1 MKKRIAGLCMTLA
14 LVFGMSM
21 GVYAADTPVATFD
34 GSGQIKYN
42 YDYKEDFGDAFEGM
56 LPGDE
61 RTQQII
67 LRNTS
72 EKPTDFYMEVEVI
85 KALEEAS
92 KASGAAYTFSLT
104 VTQVGVNEGIPQ
116 VIYGGEGS
124 GSAWIGGRG
133 SENGLGDVNE
143 VLEEYGSNGI
153 KVANL
158 DQGEE
163 AVIALSVML
172 DGITGGNTY
181 QGVDGTIQ
189 FAFHASYDTNA
200 PETITETIRGE
211 DQIIKETVKGEERVI
226 VRDGGS
232 PTDRVKTGDP
242 AVILPLAAAMAV
254 CAAVIVALLSR
265 KRKQHEEES
274 R

>member
-116 VIYGGEGS
+116 VEEKEAGVL
-124 GSAWIGGRG
+124 
-133 SENGLGDVNE
+133 GL
-143 VLEEYGSNGI
+143 
-153 KVANL
+153 
-158 DQGEE
+158 
-163 AVIALSVML
+163 AV
-172 DGITGGNTY
+172 G
-181 QGVDGTIQ
+181 
-189 FAFHASYDTNA
+189 
-200 PETITETIRGE
+200 
-211 DQIIKETVKGEERVI
+211 TVKTDWGTSTRCW
-226 VRDGGS
+226 RNTA
-232 PTDRVKTGDP
+232 PT
-242 AVILPLAAAMAV
+242 
-254 CAAVIVALLSR
+254 
-265 KRKQHEEES
+265 ES

>member
-1 MKKRIAGLCMTLA
+1 MKKRIAGLCMTFA

-92 KASGAAYTFSLT
+92 KASGAAYTVFFD
-104 VTQVGVNEGIPQ
+104 G
-116 VIYGGEGS
+116 Y
-124 GSAWIGGRG
+124 AGRG
-133 SENGLGDVNE
+133 
-143 VLEEYGSNGI
+143 
-153 KVANL
+153 K
-158 DQGEE
+158 
-163 AVIALSVML
+163 
-172 DGITGGNTY
+172 
-181 QGVDGTIQ
+181 
-189 FAFHASYDTNA
+189 
-200 PETITETIRGE
+200 
-211 DQIIKETVKGEERVI
+211 
-226 VRDGGS
+226 
-232 PTDRVKTGDP
+232 
-242 AVILPLAAAMAV
+242 
-254 CAAVIVALLSR
+254 
-265 KRKQHEEES
+265 
-274 R
+274 

>member
-42 YDYKEDFGDAFEGM
+42 YDYNEDFGDAFEGM

-92 KASGAAYTFSLT
+92 KASGAA
-104 VTQVGVNEGIPQ
+104 
-116 VIYGGEGS
+116 
-124 GSAWIGGRG
+124 
-133 SENGLGDVNE
+133 
-143 VLEEYGSNGI
+143 
-153 KVANL
+153 
-158 DQGEE
+158 
-163 AVIALSVML
+163 
-172 DGITGGNTY
+172 
-181 QGVDGTIQ
+181 
-189 FAFHASYDTNA
+189 
-200 PETITETIRGE
+200 
-211 DQIIKETVKGEERVI
+211 
-226 VRDGGS
+226 
-232 PTDRVKTGDP
+232 
-242 AVILPLAAAMAV
+242 
-254 CAAVIVALLSR
+254 
-265 KRKQHEEES
+265 
-274 R
+274 

>member
-1 MKKRIAGLCMTLA
+1 
-14 LVFGMSM
+14 
-21 GVYAADTPVATFD
+21 
-34 GSGQIKYN
+34 
-42 YDYKEDFGDAFEGM
+42 
-56 LPGDE
+56 
-61 RTQQII
+61 
-67 LRNTS
+67 
-72 EKPTDFYMEVEVI
+72 
-85 KALEEAS
+85 
-92 KASGAAYTFSLT
+92 
-104 VTQVGVNEGIPQ
+104 
-116 VIYGGEGS
+116 
-124 GSAWIGGRG
+124 
-133 SENGLGDVNE
+133 
-143 VLEEYGSNGI
+143 
-153 KVANL
+153 
-158 DQGEE
+158 
-163 AVIALSVML
+163 ML